1 MSVKLRKQTVA
12 VVSGD
17 TVELRIDVL
26 DDSDVPVD
34 LTGATAVFK
43 AARRQ
48 TDTTFVLDSTA
59 SPGPTAT
66 VGPND
71 DSPSIENRVTV
82 LIPKEL
88 NEPLRGRF
96 YFECEV
102 TDLAGARQTV
112 ALGYLIFEP
121 DLIV

>member
-17 TVELRIDVL
+17 TVELQIDVI
-26 DDSDVPVD
+26 DDGDVAVS

-48 TDTTFVLDSTA
+48 TDTVFVLDSTA
-59 SPGPTAT
+59 SPGPSAV

-71 DSPSIENRVTV
+71 DSPSIDQRVTV
-82 LIPKEL
+82 TIPKSL
-88 NEPLRGRF
+88 TAPLRGRF

-102 TDLAGARQTV
+102 TDIAGARQTV
-112 ALGYLIFEP
+112 ALGYLVFEP
-121 DLIV
+121 DLIT